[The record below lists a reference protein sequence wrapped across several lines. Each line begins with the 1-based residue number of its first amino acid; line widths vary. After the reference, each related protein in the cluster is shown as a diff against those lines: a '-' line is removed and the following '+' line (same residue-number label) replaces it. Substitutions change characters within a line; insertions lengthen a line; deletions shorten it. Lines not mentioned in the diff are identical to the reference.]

1 MKNVITLLR
10 RLVGCIGIALCL
22 SVIVFGCITLVFKIT
37 ANTSIS
43 VAPFIVAF
51 ILMLALLVACNLL
64 YIVNPTLWN
73 AVEEAKA
80 NFDDRSLL
88 QLLPNVKFFVD
99 MCEYV
104 GTLHSNST
112 Q

>member
-22 SVIVFGCITLVFKIT
+22 SVIVFGCITFVFKIT

-43 VAPFIVAF
+43 VVPFIVAF
-51 ILMLALLVACNLL
+51 ILILSLLVACNLL
-64 YIVNPTLWN
+64 YLVNPSLWN

-80 NFDDRSLL
+80 NSDNQNLL
-88 QLLPNVKFFVD
+88 RLLPNVKFFVD

-104 GTLHSNST
+104 GTFHQNST
-112 Q
+112 S

>member
-22 SVIVFGCITLVFKIT
+22 SVIVFGGSTFVFKVI
-37 ANTSIS
+37 ANTDIS
-43 VAPFIVAF
+43 VTLFVVAF
-51 ILMLALLVACNLL
+51 ILMLALLIACNLL
-64 YIVNPTLWN
+64 YLVNQTLWN

-80 NFDDRSLL
+80 NSDDQNLL
-88 QLLPNVKFFVD
+88 WLLPNVKFFVD

-104 GTLHSNST
+104 GTFHQNST
-112 Q
+112 S